1 MCWGLNLPWV
11 FLVVGRFSL
20 IGVLLGPI
28 IFGFLSLNS
37 GGVFIYPIRIPCLS
51 KVGWVYPQYNE
62 LIDPSTSLVKKKIGA
77 LTVLSFSIA
86 SAFFKS
92 WFGGSSD
99 KKVPKRHHHKEMMK
113 KRWKVQSDRFGKMV
127 SKRSRNDITTKT
139 MEETNGW
146 KCESFHTFTV
156 QDQQK
161 MAMQGTFHP
170 MDSLYNLNVLILLR
184 KTSSMFMKHYPKQS
198 RYDMFTYIWLIL
210 L

>member
-1 MCWGLNLPWV
+1 MG
-11 FLVVGRFSL
+11 FY
-20 IGVLLGPI
+20 IPI
-28 IFGFLSLNS
+28 
-37 GGVFIYPIRIPCLS
+37 IRIPYLS

-62 LIDPSTSLVKKKIGA
+62 RIDPSTSLVKKKIGA

-113 KRWKVQSDRFGKMV
+113 QRWKVQSDRFGKMV

-139 MEETNGW
+139 MEETNRW
-146 KCESFHTFTV
+146 KCESFQSPTLLLFKINKRWQCKALFIRWIPYTIWTSWFCCG
-156 QDQQK
+156 K
-161 MAMQGTFHP
+161 LPPCLWSIT
-170 MDSLYNLNVLILLR
+170 LNNPGMN
-184 KTSSMFMKHYPKQS
+184 MFA
-198 RYDMFTYIWLIL
+198 YIWLIL